1 MIPTLWFSRDFR
13 ALENCQWCEKGKGLG
28 EHSQCFRTE
37 RPGCMVVYGEPMWL
51 PMCSAIGCT
60 IISSTKGHDWLAWAW
75 PIINTQQEEA
85 TGRDRQ
91 ISKVRFP
98 GRTFNLQ
105 SSWSFL
111 KLCWP
116 VQELSRANRK
126 SLTGQLDVLVGFG
139 IYVKEVIDSRDWEQ
153 HTYEESSYM
162 LEKSGRIA
170 FRLKLP
176 KLGLKTMKLFFFV
189 ESVIISFIFYPN
201 NNVFVFKE
209 ISAKR

>member
-1 MIPTLWFSRDFR
+1 
-13 ALENCQWCEKGKGLG
+13 
-28 EHSQCFRTE
+28 
-37 RPGCMVVYGEPMWL
+37 MVLYGELMWL

-60 IISSTKGHDWLAWAW
+60 IINSTKGHDWLAWAW
-75 PIINTQQEEA
+75 PITNAQQEEA

-116 VQELSRANRK
+116 VQELSWANRK
-126 SLTGQLDVLVGFG
+126 RLTGQLDVLLGFG

-153 HTYEESSYM
+153 HTYEESNYM

-176 KLGLKTMKLFFFV
+176 KLGLKTMKLKKKKKENHETIFFLV

-201 NNVFVFKE
+201 NNVFVLKE
-209 ISAKR
+209 ISAKRKLR